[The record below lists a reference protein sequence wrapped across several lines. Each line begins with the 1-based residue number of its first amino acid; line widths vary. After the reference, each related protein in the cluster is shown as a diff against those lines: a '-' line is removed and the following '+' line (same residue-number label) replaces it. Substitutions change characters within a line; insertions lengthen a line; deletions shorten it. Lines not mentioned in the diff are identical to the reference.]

1 MQELHSASIST
12 SPLGGQCLYFI
23 LIYRVKK
30 KVEKI
35 LNILKLNFIQF
46 INFKYW
52 QTFFKFTILL

>member
-30 KVEKI
+30 KSREDFEYFKI
-35 LNILKLNFIQF
+35 EF
-46 INFKYW
+46 YSVY
-52 QTFFKFTILL
+52 